1 MSSPSSCHSWL
12 ACAAI
17 LFPIGY
23 VTPAPAVAPAPAPIV
38 TPYAQRGPLEIRNV
52 SPPTRAPL
60 QFARIEFTVQ
70 LSATFDNPFDPADVT
85 LDAQV
90 TAPSGKTL
98 SVPGFLYRP
107 FERALQGGREKLTA
121 EADPSWRIRFC
132 PTEAG
137 EHSIT
142 LALRDRTGSV
152 VNKGL
157 QFAVKA
163 SPQAPGFVR
172 ISPRDRRY
180 FEFDNGRSYFPV
192 GANVCWGGG
201 RGTFDYDD
209 WFPAYAKAGCN
220 YARLWLSPNWTT
232 FALERAGQ
240 AAEGLGLGQFD
251 LANAWRIDHVL
262 ELAETGGLYV
272 MLCID
277 SFNILREKT
286 SYPQWE
292 NTPHNAVHGGPL
304 NRPAEFFTNAEMD
317 RFYRNKLRY
326 LVARYVA
333 FTHVLSWEFWNEV
346 DITTDYKTEPVRD
359 WHGRMAKALRELDPY
374 RHLITTSFARTSGDK
389 AVDTLPVLDYVQSH
403 HYNSPDLAVTLANAQ
418 SNKAAYNKPHYVG
431 EIGAD
436 SGGPRSADDPQGLQ
450 VHDPLWVTIA
460 TGGSGA
466 AQSWWWDNLIHP
478 RKLYPLYTPVSRFV
492 ADIDWPAEGI
502 RSIEPRVEWPP
513 GSSPAEGSKPPLLAW
528 AIAGQSTSVAWVR
541 VEGRTWR
548 RVCGQKE
555 AVPAAPPSVLL
566 LPGLRNGPWH
576 AQVWDTW
583 SEAILQEN
591 DLEIGNSQAARIS
604 LPAIERDVAVKLR
617 FTKK

>member
-1 MSSPSSCHSWL
+1 MLSRSLRHSWL
-12 ACAAI
+12 AGAAV
-17 LFPIGY
+17 LFPIGI
-23 VTPAPAVAPAPAPIV
+23 VRPSQPAAAAAAPIA
-38 TPYAQRGPLEIRNV
+38 TPYTQRGPLEIRNV
-52 SPPTRAPL
+52 SLPSPAPF
-60 QFARIEFTVQ
+60 QFGRIEFTVL
-70 LSATFDNPFDPADVT
+70 LSATYDNPFDPADVT

-98 SVPGFLYRP
+98 SAPGFWYRP

-121 EADPSWRIRFC
+121 QADPSWRIRFC
-132 PTEAG
+132 PAEAG
-137 EHSIT
+137 EHRMA
-142 LALRDRTGSV
+142 LVLRDRTGKV
-152 VNKGL
+152 EKTGGV
-157 QFAVKA
+157 FTVKA
-163 SPQAPGFVR
+163 VPQAPGFVR

-209 WFPAYAKAGCN
+209 WFPAYAQAGCN

-262 ELAETGGLYV
+262 ELAETNGLHV

-326 LVARYVA
+326 LVARYGA

-346 DITTDYKTEPVRD
+346 DITTDYKTDPVRD
-359 WHGRMAKALRELDPY
+359 WHARMAKGLRELDPY
-374 RHLITTSFARTSGDK
+374 RHLITTSFARTGGDK
-389 AVDTLPVLDYVQSH
+389 AIDTLPELDYVQSH

-418 SNKAAYNKPHYVG
+418 SNKAAYLKPHYVG

-478 RKLYPLYTPVSRFV
+478 RKLYPLYTSVSRFV

-502 RSIEPRVEWPP
+502 RSIAPRIEWPS
-513 GSSPAEGSKPPLLAW
+513 GSSPSEGSKPPLLAW
-528 AIAGQSTSVAWVR
+528 AIAGKNTSVAWVR

-555 AVPAAPPSVLL
+555 TVPAAPASVLL

-583 SEAILQEN
+583 TGAILQEN
-591 DLEIGNSQAARIS
+591 GLEVGDSQAARIN
-604 LPAIERDVAVKLR
+604 LPTIERDVAVKLR
-617 FTKK
+617 RSSR